1 MQGGAG
7 ADCLELLEAGRA
19 ALPGVSFDA
28 LIDPARPGLLGFDR
42 VFNNAYAAGTPACFV
57 RLQPGAGDHLFA
69 VRLLLRDD
77 VPSVALD
84 PVTPADPLER
94 EVAAYWLR
102 RSTVT
107 TRDRLWADVAGLIK
121 PRRKRTARKLAVFT
135 AAPHGALA
143 SAVRA
148 PVFGAETVKL
158 LSPRF
163 GRALFI
169 IGNTAADATLI
180 ALLRRFGGD
189 VVLTTSCLL
198 AAYDSDRATALAE
211 TELGRAVPAGEMAQ
225 WREGIARP
233 AALLLGEVAAAAR
246 DLFVPSPW
254 VAAEI
259 ATRYGRQARVLPVA
273 AEMAPGSGRGFV
285 AEAAGLQAEA
295 CVWALELLRFWGAEV
310 RLSLDCPES
319 ERAGLAALAAR
330 LGIGGLIEFG
340 SGAADVAVVLAMRG
354 GESREAALVAAAGR
368 NCVSSRC
375 LAETIG
381 APPWVRTLPD
391 QPSPPLLAAAI
402 REALDA
408 AAPDA
413 AEWAA
418 QHDPAAVA
426 ALLA

>member
-1 MQGGAG
+1 MA
-7 ADCLELLEAGRA
+7 
-19 ALPGVSFDA
+19 P
-28 LIDPARPGLLGFDR
+28 
-42 VFNNAYAAGTPACFV
+42 T
-57 RLQPGAGDHLFA
+57 
-69 VRLLLRDD
+69 
-77 VPSVALD
+77 
-84 PVTPADPLER
+84 DPLER

-102 RSTVT
+102 RSMLT
-107 TRDRLWADVAGLIK
+107 TQDRLWADVVRLIGTR
-121 PRRKRTARKLAVFT
+121 PRRTRRPLAVFT
-135 AAPHGALA
+135 AAPHAALA
-143 SAVRA
+143 TALRA

-169 IGNTAADATLI
+169 IGNTAADAALI

-211 TELGRAVPAGEMAQ
+211 TELGRTVPAGEMTQ

-259 ATRYGRQARVLPVA
+259 ATRYGRRARVLPVA
-273 AEMAPGSGRGFV
+273 ATMAPGSGRGIV

-354 GESREAALVAAAGR
+354 GVGREAALVAAAGR
-368 NCVSSRC
+368 NCVASRC
-375 LAETIG
+375 LVETIG
-381 APPWVRTLPD
+381 APSWVWVVPD

-408 AAPDA
+408 TAPDA
-413 AEWAA
+413 SDWAA
-418 QHDPAAVA
+418 QHAPAAVA